1 MNRLR
6 KNVMSLWKD
15 RTLILM
21 ALPAVIILILFS
33 YVPMTGLVL
42 AFKKFDYSLGLYASP
57 WCGFENFKQI
67 FLVGDTFWRITRN
80 TVGYY
85 VLFTLTG
92 VICEIALAIGISEL
106 SYKKAGKYLHSTI
119 ILPTFISAVAL
130 QYIVNA
136 FLNSKTGMLNHL
148 IVALGGKSIN
158 FYLEAGYWPLIL
170 TIVNLWINAGY
181 GSILYLS
188 ALSGID
194 PELNEAAALDG
205 ATRWQRIRYITL
217 PMLIPMA
224 SIKLLLGLGS
234 IMHSN
239 TGLFYQV
246 TKNSGALYSTTQ
258 VLDSYVLNAIQT
270 SGNFGSTAAVTFYQS
285 VIGCL
290 MMVVVNLIVKKIS
303 PENSLF

>member
-1 MNRLR
+1 M
-6 KNVMSLWKD
+6 
-15 RTLILM
+15 
-21 ALPAVIILILFS
+21 
-33 YVPMTGLVL
+33 
-42 AFKKFDYSLGLYASP
+42 
-57 WCGFENFKQI
+57 
-67 FLVGDTFWRITRN
+67 
-80 TVGYY
+80 
-85 VLFTLTG
+85 
-92 VICEIALAIGISEL
+92 
-106 SYKKAGKYLHSTI
+106 
-119 ILPTFISAVAL
+119 
-130 QYIVNA
+130 
-136 FLNSKTGMLNHL
+136 

>member
-106 SYKKAGKYLHSTI
+106 SYRG
-119 ILPTFISAVAL
+119 
-130 QYIVNA
+130 
-136 FLNSKTGMLNHL
+136 
-148 IVALGGKSIN
+148 
-158 FYLEAGYWPLIL
+158 
-170 TIVNLWINAGY
+170 
-181 GSILYLS
+181 
-188 ALSGID
+188 
-194 PELNEAAALDG
+194 
-205 ATRWQRIRYITL
+205 
-217 PMLIPMA
+217 
-224 SIKLLLGLGS
+224 
-234 IMHSN
+234 
-239 TGLFYQV
+239 
-246 TKNSGALYSTTQ
+246 
-258 VLDSYVLNAIQT
+258 
-270 SGNFGSTAAVTFYQS
+270 
-285 VIGCL
+285 
-290 MMVVVNLIVKKIS
+290 
-303 PENSLF
+303 

>member
-1 MNRLR
+1 MDRIR
-6 KNVMSLWKD
+6 KNVKSLWKD

-33 YVPMTGLVL
+33 YIPMTGLVL

-57 WCGFENFKQI
+57 WCGFDNFKQI

-106 SYKKAGKYLHSTI
+106 SYKKTGKYLHSTI

-148 IVALGGKSIN
+148 IMALGGKSIN
-158 FYLEAGYWPLIL
+158 FYLEASYWPLIL

-258 VLDSYVLNAIQT
+258 VLDSYVLNAITT
-270 SGNFGSTAAVTFYQS
+270 SGNYGSTAAVTFYQS
-285 VIGCL
+285 VIGCF